1 MKRHILVST
10 CVLAAI
16 FSTACVRNADPEQG
30 PQKHT
35 SGMFVN
41 PENDDYNSYHIA
53 DVNIST
59 DKGREIVSKEEY
71 IGCNIRIE
79 GNGAFED
86 YEGTAKIRGR
96 GNSTWL
102 WYPKKPYKLK
112 LDSGAPLLGM
122 AKNKTWVLLANYRDV
137 THMMNNIGFT
147 IAHCLEIPYANHT
160 RYVRLTLNGVDQGL
174 YVLTEQ
180 VKEGDNSVRLDAD
193 EGILLALDVNDG
205 PDDCPDATD
214 NFWSDVYRTAC
225 CVKFPEDATA
235 AEVSW
240 VKPAFAELEKAIR
253 SKDWDRICDKLDVES
268 MIAYILAQ
276 EIMGNVEMN
285 NANSIRSG
293 YISRYDSDSKWI
305 MGPVWDCDGGFS
317 YDWSDMYDSRG
328 RGHTYFKNYKYLVF
342 GTDPCLQKGAYGPF
356 PQFFSDLFG
365 VSEFVDAFKDR
376 WEEIHE
382 ELLGY
387 LLASIDCTEELIASS
402 AEKDLTIWGIR
413 YNHSDEVEK
422 LKIWL
427 ENRFE
432 YLDTVIPNLDR

>member
-1 MKRHILVST
+1 M
-10 CVLAAI
+10 AACAMAAVFI
-16 FSTACVRNADPEQG
+16 ISCNRNADPEQE
-30 PQKHT
+30 
-35 SGMFVN
+35 
-41 PENDDYNSYHIA
+41 PEVEPRAALPAPEEDDYNSFNIS
-53 DVNIST
+53 DISIST
-59 DKGREIVSKEEY
+59 DKGAEIVSKDDY
-71 IGCNIRIE
+71 ISCSIKID

-112 LDSGAPLLGM
+112 LDSGSPLLGM

-137 THMMNNIGFT
+137 THMMNHIGFT
-147 IAHCLEIPYANHT
+147 LAHCLNIPYANHT
-160 RYVRLTLNGVDQGL
+160 RYVHLTLNGVEKGL

-180 VKEGDNSVRLDAD
+180 IKEGDNSVKLDAA

-205 PDDCPDATD
+205 PDDCPSATD
-214 NFWSDVYRTAC
+214 NFWSQVYRSAC
-225 CVKFPEDATA
+225 CIKYPEDATA
-235 AEVSW
+235 TEVTW
-240 VKPAFAELEKAIR
+240 VKPAFEELENAIK
-253 SKDWDRICDKLDVES
+253 SEDWDRINEHLDVDS
-268 MIAYILAQ
+268 MIGYILTQ

-285 NANSIRSG
+285 NGNSIRSG

-328 RGHTYFKNYKYLVF
+328 RGHTYFKNCKYLVF
-342 GTDPCLQKGAYGPF
+342 GTDPYLQEGAYGPF

-365 VSEFVDAFKDR
+365 VSEFVEAFKER

-382 ELLGY
+382 ELLDY

-402 AEKDLTIWGIR
+402 AEKDLKIWEIW
-413 YNHSDEVEK
+413 YNHSDEVKK

-432 YLDTVIPNLDR
+432 YLDTVIPNYPQRD